1 MKLDKE
7 LWRKDEIKGMRSKIF
22 DVIVDLREQFENFE
36 LAKATGEVKRNGL
49 KKDDNEGGVATVGKG
64 KGAEVS
70 VCREDD
76 TAVEIEDGDCV
87 MEGEAVPDGPSNAS
101 NLSSPKSTM
110 STSRSPVSRL
120 QKKRD
125 QDSSR
130 AGEVPGIRGKPRV
143 PRVSGVA

>member
-7 LWRKDEIKGMRSKIF
+7 LWRKDDIKGMRSKIF

-36 LAKATGEVKRNGL
+36 LAKARREVKRNGL
-49 KKDDNEGGVATVGKG
+49 KKDDNERGAAPAGKG
-64 KGAEVS
+64 KEAEIS
-70 VCREDD
+70 VRGEEDI
-76 TAVEIEDGDCV
+76 AVEIEDGDCV
-87 MEGEAVPDGPSNAS
+87 MEGEALPDGPSNAS

-120 QKKRD
+120 QKRD
-125 QDSSR
+125 EDSSR
-130 AGEVPGIRGKPRV
+130 TREVLGIRSK